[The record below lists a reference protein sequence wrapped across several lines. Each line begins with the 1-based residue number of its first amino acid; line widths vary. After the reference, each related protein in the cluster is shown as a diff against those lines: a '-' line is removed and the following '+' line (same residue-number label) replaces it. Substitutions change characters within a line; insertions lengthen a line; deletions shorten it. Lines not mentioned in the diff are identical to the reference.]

1 MKPSSHR
8 EGGAEPP
15 AYPRVT
21 YLIKEVER
29 AVRLAIDTI
38 VEPMGLTTVQYTA
51 LSVLSLHPGTSS
63 AQLARRSFVS
73 AQAANEMVAAL
84 ERLGM
89 IQRSPAPEGGRALWI
104 HLTPSGR
111 RALARCEA
119 QVDAFEARLFE
130 RVPRREAAQFR
141 DTLLACREA
150 ARVAPAATAK
160 RGGRRSAV

>member
-1 MKPSSHR
+1 MKAAARTAST
-8 EGGAEPP
+8 P
-15 AYPRVT
+15 ARGYPRVT

-29 AVRLAIDTI
+29 AVRVAIDAI

-51 LSVLSLHPGTSS
+51 LSILSLHPGTSS

-89 IQRSPAPEGGRALWI
+89 IERHPAPEGGRALWI
-104 HLTPSGR
+104 HLTPAGR

-119 QVDAFEARLFE
+119 RVDAFEARLFE
-130 RVPRREAAQFR
+130 GVPRREAERFR
-141 DTLLACREA
+141 EMLLICRET
-150 ARVAPAATAK
+150 ARNP
-160 RGGRRSAV
+160 RRALK